1 MVIAS
6 RFSSHHARQRN
17 ALVGQE
23 KTVQKPQR
31 GLLEITGNG
40 APTFIGLWRTLIKET
55 HRNPAV
61 RWRASKLITLP
72 TEWNR
77 AVYNRLR
84 GPDHGY

>member
-55 HRNPAV
+55 H
-61 RWRASKLITLP
+61 
-72 TEWNR
+72 
-77 AVYNRLR
+77 
-84 GPDHGY
+84 